1 MPLKSTGI
9 QMKPVASSNYYKFAL
24 LLINVCDLRAGNQPF
39 NSACKQ
45 FYCEWLKSFRA
56 IKNKFQIRDTHH
68 SRRFHSKNG
77 LLHKSFSIHGALT
90 REKRGNRMQAGTG
103 RVLYALRKLH
113 LSESMHAAERASRN
127 GTRVLLIVSEKDLQ
141 RADDR
146 FWVLMKWLR
155 AAK

>member
-1 MPLKSTGI
+1 MPLKSSGI
-9 QMKPVASSNYYKFAL
+9 QMKPVASSNYCKFAL

-39 NSACKQ
+39 NGACKQ

-56 IKNKFQIRDTHH
+56 IKNKFQIRDTHTLH

-90 REKRGNRMQAGTG
+90 RERREEIACRQADTR

-113 LSESMHAAERASRN
+113 LSESMHARRGPRETRHESAFNSQRKGFAMIAS
-127 GTRVLLIVSEKDLQ
+127 GC
-141 RADDR
+141 
-146 FWVLMKWLR
+146 
-155 AAK
+155 